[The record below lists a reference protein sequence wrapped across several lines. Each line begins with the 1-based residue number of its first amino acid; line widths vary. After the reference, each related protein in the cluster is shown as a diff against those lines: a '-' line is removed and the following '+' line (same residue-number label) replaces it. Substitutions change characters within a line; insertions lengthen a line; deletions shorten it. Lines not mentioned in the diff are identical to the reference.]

1 MSKLATDFIEFE
13 KIVSSKCF
21 RRKVSIIMVEL
32 RKILIQMMDVHMT
45 PLGPILL
52 VWLFTSHSTIRLS
65 ESDEEVFDEA
75 RLPNLLVPKNQDP
88 LVFFHVYNFIIS
100 IINDAS

>member
-21 RRKVSIIMVEL
+21 RRKVSIIVVEL
-32 RKILIQMMDVHMT
+32 RKILIKVMNVHMAS
-45 PLGPILL
+45 LGPILL
-52 VWLFTSHSTIRLS
+52 VWLFSSDSSIGLS

-75 RLPNLLVPKNQDP
+75 RLPDLLIPKNQDP

>member
-1 MSKLATDFIEFE
+1 M
-13 KIVSSKCF
+13 
-21 RRKVSIIMVEL
+21 
-32 RKILIQMMDVHMT
+32 HMT

-52 VWLFTSHSTIRLS
+52 VWLFSSDSSIGLS

-88 LVFFHVYNFIIS
+88 LVFFHVYNFIITN
-100 IINDAS
+100 INDAS